1 MPLATPSK
9 GLASSS
15 STKMV
20 AALACGLERPN
31 GKRNDRRNLWPT
43 NSCGAGSPWPFEGE
57 LARKAK
63 IQTPT
68 LIRMEARTG
77 EAVGLI
83 DNIAAVRAVLESA
96 GVEFTN
102 GGVRLAKPKRKG
114 KGK

>member
-1 MPLATPSK
+1 
-9 GLASSS
+9 
-15 STKMV
+15 
-20 AALACGLERPN
+20 
-31 GKRNDRRNLWPT
+31 
-43 NSCGAGSPWPFEGE
+43 
-57 LARKAK
+57 
-63 IQTPT
+63 
-68 LIRMEARTG
+68 MEARTG

>member
-1 MPLATPSK
+1 MTEEISGRQIAAARAFFGLSK
-9 GLASSS
+9 
-15 STKMV
+15 
-20 AALACGLERPN
+20 
-31 GKRNDRRNLWPT
+31 
-43 NSCGAGSPWPFEGE
+43 GE

-63 IQTPT
+63 IQTPN
-68 LIRMEARTG
+68 LMRMEARTG

>member
-1 MPLATPSK
+1 MTEEISGRQIAAARALLGLSK
-9 GLASSS
+9 
-15 STKMV
+15 
-20 AALACGLERPN
+20 
-31 GKRNDRRNLWPT
+31 
-43 NSCGAGSPWPFEGE
+43 GE

-63 IQTPT
+63 IQTQT

-102 GGVRLAKPKRKG
+102 GNQPGVRLAKPKRKG